1 MYVLGAISSLGKT
14 TFCGQ
19 LADQLAGAGEH
30 VLYFTLEQTTLEL
43 VSKALS
49 RMMFKTDS
57 RSALSSM
64 DIRRGSTSEALR
76 IARELY
82 AAQSKHEFIVECGFD
97 TNVENITET
106 VKII

>member
-49 RMMFKTDS
+49 RLMFKTDS

-64 DIRRGSTSEALR
+64 DIRRGSTS
-76 IARELY
+76 
-82 AAQSKHEFIVECGFD
+82 
-97 TNVENITET
+97 
-106 VKII
+106 